1 METATDRRVHR
12 HVSVFHGPDARYNPG
27 LVLIPISGGDWEI
40 LDETGQIG
48 QADAVYGTFAS
59 ERAACQEALRLLRV
73 HFREGTVPVWE
84 AGGPNP
90 VLVELGYTR
99 GRLRWR
105 WWPPGLYRE
114 GESSVGTDG
123 MATKLD
129 APAA

>member
-1 METATDRRVHR
+1 MATVTDRRVHR
-12 HVSVFHGPDARYNPG
+12 HVSVFHGPRQRYNPG
-27 LVLIPISGGDWEI
+27 LVLIPYSGGDWEI

-59 ERAACQEALRLLRV
+59 ERAAFQEALRLLRV
-73 HFREGTVPVWE
+73 QFGEGTVPVWE
-84 AGGPNP
+84 AGGRNQ

-123 MATKLD
+123 AAAKPN